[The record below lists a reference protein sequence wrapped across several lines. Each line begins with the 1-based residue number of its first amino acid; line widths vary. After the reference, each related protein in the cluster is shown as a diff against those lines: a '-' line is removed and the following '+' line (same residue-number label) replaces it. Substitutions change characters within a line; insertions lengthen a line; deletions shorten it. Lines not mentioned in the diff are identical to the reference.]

1 MSDSKGKYSSS
12 AASQRALAQLDSSL
26 KRKLEAAAD
35 RTAKYHSNW
44 QTVNLNDFVD
54 KFAPGSTA
62 KINGPKIVFQT
73 PGSNIEVVCDVR
85 GGYCRLLDTT
95 NKTTHNYLDINGKF
109 VPFNKILPSGKQT
122 GRPKAEYQSMT
133 HFKILKREEM

>member
-1 MSDSKGKYSSS
+1 MSDSKGKYSSG
-12 AASQRALAQLDSSL
+12 AAAQRALAQLDASL
-26 KRKLEAAAD
+26 KKRLETAAD

-62 KINGPKIVFQT
+62 KINGSKIIFQT

-85 GGYCRLLDTT
+85 GGYCRLLDKS
-95 NKTTHNYLDINGKF
+95 NKTSHNYLARASF
-109 VPFNKILPSGKQT
+109 QCNKCRFRDS
-122 GRPKAEYQSMT
+122 A
-133 HFKILKREEM
+133 